1 LSRDNREATA
11 ETQRRREQT
20 PRTDAEEK
28 MRFDEFHS
36 RNVADVENDP
46 FTASIIAVLI
56 EIHRELGPGLL
67 ESMYENAICHEFDLR
82 GIAYQRQVPV
92 NVVYKGKVIGEQRVD
107 LIVEGRLLLELK
119 CCETLSAV
127 HRAQVICYLRVT
139 GLKLALLVNF
149 NVAVLKDGIKRIIL
163 SS

>member
-1 LSRDNREATA
+1 
-11 ETQRRREQT
+11 
-20 PRTDAEEK
+20 

-36 RNVADVENDP
+36 RNAVEESDP
-46 FTASIIAVLI
+46 FTAAIIAVLI

-92 NVVYKGKVIGEQRVD
+92 NVMYKGKMIGEQRID
-107 LIVEGRLLLELK
+107 LIVEGQLIVELK
-119 CCETLSAV
+119 CCESLNAV
-127 HRAQVICYLRVT
+127 HRAPVVCYLRVT

-149 NVAVLKDGIKRIIL
+149 NVAVLKDGIKRVIL